1 MKRQVAVWIA
11 MVGLAS
17 VAMGVQQPQGP
28 VTRPEATAVF
38 KRVGTALS
46 IFTGG
51 KAKPFAPKFAPTGV
65 LTRTE
70 LVREFDRVFE
80 AAKPYFKYTPRPVK
94 FDAAVFSIKDEDAR
108 NKLDKLVKWGC
119 VARIGPVAT
128 APKDELAL
136 AEFGDAVGFLLIRIA
151 ELTHTPSSKWTPAMM
166 HGDG

>member
-1 MKRQVAVWIA
+1 MKRQLAVW
-11 MVGLAS
+11 MFLLALLGAS
-17 VAMGVQQPQGP
+17 AAQAPQGP
-28 VTRPEATAVF
+28 VTRQEAAATF

-51 KAKPFAPKFAPTGV
+51 KAKPFAPKFEAAGV

-70 LVREFDRVFE
+70 LVAEFDRVFE

-94 FDAAVFSIKDEDAR
+94 YDAGVFSIKDGDAR
-108 NKLDKLVKWGC
+108 KKLDKLVTWGC
-119 VARIGPVAT
+119 VARIGPLAT
-128 APKDELAL
+128 APKDEMAL
-136 AEFGDAVGFLLIRIA
+136 AEFGDAVGFLLVRLA